1 MADCIFCSII
11 AGEAPASIIY
21 EDEQVIAL
29 MDIMPVNPGHVL
41 IVPKKHCATLGDLDE
56 ATGVHVFRVGMR
68 IERALRQADLRCEG
82 TNLLQN
88 NGRAAMQEIFH
99 VHLHVIPRY
108 RGDSLRFSYDRRG
121 REPEELEQTAE
132 LLRRELS
139 APS

>member
-11 AGEAPASIIY
+11 AGESPASVVY
-21 EDEQVIAL
+21 EDEHVLAF

-41 IVPKKHCATLGDLDE
+41 VVPKKHCPTLGDLDE
-56 ATGVHVFRVGMR
+56 ATGVHLFRAGMR
-68 IERALRQADLRCEG
+68 IERAIRQADLRCEG

-88 NGRAAMQEIFH
+88 NGRAAMQEVFH

-108 RGDSLRFSYDRRG
+108 RGDSLRFSYDRRS

-132 LLRRELS
+132 LLRREL
-139 APS
+139 AG